1 MKYFIKTDKISNLHE
16 ISRKVARLD
25 IEADVKQGRFTVDI
39 NSILGTYSLN
49 WAVGVTLEFVRE
61 GEDNDKLIS
70 FISSLP
76 DTICSRLKD
85 ELGDEND

>member
-16 ISRKVARLD
+16 ISRKVARFD